1 MSAREIDD
9 MNKYKVTLGNVQPR
23 PGHRHD
29 CAQAEVEIIVQAEDA
44 KDARAAVRR
53 MAALDL
59 AYLYESKTSPFQ
71 ATVRLRLNPDLLGAR
86 SVRVEEVLS

>member
-1 MSAREIDD
+1 
-9 MNKYKVTLGNVQPR
+9 MNTYKVTLGNVQPR

-29 CAQAEVEIIVQAEDA
+29 CAQAEVEITVQAEDA
-44 KDARAAVRR
+44 KHARAAVGR

-86 SVRVEEVLS
+86 SVRVDEVLS